1 MSSSPTGTH
10 AKSAGAVTET
20 IDMETILRE
29 ISRTL
34 QALSGQI
41 ARLEHLHARE
51 ITAGMQTLSH
61 QIALV
66 HDRLD
71 SVMLRNGASDI
82 MARPTGITTP
92 STQQVTTP
100 STQHVMVKT
109 EQRPPNPPAGLLR
122 GAKPMPPPPPIRSYR
137 SSPY

>member
-1 MSSSPTGTH
+1 MLLAAVVGYIYVVIALMSSSPTGTH

-51 ITAGMQTLSH
+51 ITSGMQTLSN
-61 QIALV
+61 QITRV

-71 SVMLRNGASDI
+71 S
-82 MARPTGITTP
+82 
-92 STQQVTTP
+92 
-100 STQHVMVKT
+100 
-109 EQRPPNPPAGLLR
+109 
-122 GAKPMPPPPPIRSYR
+122 
-137 SSPY
+137 